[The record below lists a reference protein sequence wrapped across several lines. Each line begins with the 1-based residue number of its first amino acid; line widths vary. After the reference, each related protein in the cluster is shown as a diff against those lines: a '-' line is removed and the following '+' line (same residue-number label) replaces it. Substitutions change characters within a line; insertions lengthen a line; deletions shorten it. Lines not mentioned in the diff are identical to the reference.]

1 MAEEKNIMTG
11 GGELVT
17 NCDQL
22 SSVENRIYLS
32 SG

>member
-11 GGELVT
+11 GGELVA

-22 SSVENRIYLS
+22 SSVSNFRNTII
-32 SG
+32 